1 MTAERHRD
9 RGTPVSPAALARAW
23 SDLLRPEY
31 GGGVERSYVK
41 HVFDGSRYVQ
51 AEHLP
56 LDECLVSLLDASSLS
71 LLGAILAI
79 APSWPLRRWL
89 ETASRTTGHLR
100 LVLTWALNLSPTG

>member
-1 MTAERHRD
+1 LTAERHRD

-56 LDECLVSLLDASSLS
+56 GDVTPE
-71 LLGAILAI
+71 G
-79 APSWPLRRWL
+79 RWL
-89 ETASRTTGHLR
+89 LAGELCLLRTPWTAQSLMFPRSGST
-100 LVLTWALNLSPTG
+100 

>member
-1 MTAERHRD
+1 LTAERHRD

-56 LDECLVSLLDASSLS
+56 GDVTPE
-71 LLGAILAI
+71 G
-79 APSWPLRRWL
+79 RWL
-89 ETASRTTGHLR
+89 LAGEYSYETGIPLKPQR
-100 LVLTWALNLSPTG
+100 